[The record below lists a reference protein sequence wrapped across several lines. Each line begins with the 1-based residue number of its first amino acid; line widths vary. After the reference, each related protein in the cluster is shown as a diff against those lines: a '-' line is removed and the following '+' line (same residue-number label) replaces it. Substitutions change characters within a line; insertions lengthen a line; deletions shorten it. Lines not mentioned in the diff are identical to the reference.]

1 MKDYESINWKR
12 ILEIAFSKKILIIF
26 ILAISI
32 TLGYGYSY
40 YYEKPLYNSSAKI
53 LLVAD
58 ESKTE
63 KELTQND
70 LTINSNLI
78 STYSSIARST
88 SVIEK
93 TISNLNL
100 DISVKE
106 LQKNIEVKQI
116 NKTQFYLKTLQYSC
130 QKPSWPIAYTQ

>member
-1 MKDYESINWKR
+1 MKNYESINLKR

-26 ILAISI
+26 ILLISI
-32 TLGYGYSY
+32 TLGCLYSY
-40 YYEKPLYNSSAKI
+40 CYEKPLYNSSAKI

-58 ESKTE
+58 ESKIE

-70 LTINSNLI
+70 LTINSSLI
-78 STYSSIARST
+78 STYSSIAKST

-93 TISNLNL
+93 IIKNLNL

-106 LQKNIEVKQI
+106 LQKNIEVSQI
-116 NKTQFYLKTLQYSC
+116 NKTQFLNVSVKN
-130 QKPSWPIAYTQ
+130 